1 MMLVSHFLLGFL
13 VSFVGTI
20 PPSMLNMTTVK
31 ISLEQNKNEGLKFAL
46 GVSIIIIFQSF
57 LALYFAK
64 YIHNNTTFEWYISIL
79 SILIFSLLSIYFFKQ
94 ARTQK
99 GKENVVKSRN
109 NLLFGI
115 LLSSL
120 NMFAIPFYCGVSSVL
135 NMSGFINFE
144 LTNILSFILGSS
156 IGTFSLLYF
165 YIVNALKIK
174 TKAGVLTK
182 QLNYFLGFLTAL
194 VSIITILKV
203 L

>member
-99 GKENVVKSRN
+99 RKENVVKSRN